1 MEQMPQNP
9 GAPAQDSAVQAIT
22 VQGSPLPENTAQSNT
37 MQSNAAQENTAQN
50 NAAESTAVEATA
62 APTATTIQSPEQDP
76 ALAGTASAAP
86 AEAVAPAPAEPKRMG
101 LYSLICLPTGG
112 FTAYFIANIP
122 YLWMYYAYWESS
134 SVATT
139 TLIISFVVLLCVC
152 FTYCALAALIV
163 EKIATRKLPWGRS
176 LAISARATALLVIVL
191 TIAFFCIEA
200 SLFRSRF

>member
-1 MEQMPQNP
+1 MEQQPQNP
-9 GAPAQDSAVQAIT
+9 GAPAQDST
-22 VQGSPLPENTAQSNT
+22 VQGSHLPENTAQSNA
-37 MQSNAAQENTAQN
+37 MQSNAVQENTVQN

-62 APTATTIQSPEQDP
+62 APAATALQSPEHDP
-76 ALAGTASAAP
+76 ALADTASADAV
-86 AEAVAPAPAEPKRMG
+86 EAVAPAPAEPKRMG
-101 LYSLICLPTGG
+101 LYSLICLPMGG
-112 FTAYFIANIP
+112 FMAYFIANIP

-163 EKIATRKLPWGRS
+163 EKIATRKLPWSRS

-200 SLFRSRF
+200 YLFRGSLRGGY

>member
-1 MEQMPQNP
+1 MKQQPQNP
-9 GAPAQDSAVQAIT
+9 GALAQDS
-22 VQGSPLPENTAQSNT
+22 T
-37 MQSNAAQENTAQN
+37 MQASAVPGNTVPSNAAQGHTAQSTT
-50 NAAESTAVEATA
+50 AESAAVDATAVPTVTA
-62 APTATTIQSPEQDP
+62 LQSPEHEP
-76 ALAGTASAAP
+76 AVAGAASTVP
-86 AEAVAPAPAEPKRMG
+86 SEAVATQNAPAEPKRMG

-112 FTAYFIANIP
+112 FTAYFITNAP

-163 EKIATRKLPWGRS
+163 EKIATRKLPWKRS

-191 TIAFFCIEA
+191 TIVFFCYT
-200 SLFRSRF
+200 SYLLRGGY

>member
-1 MEQMPQNP
+1 MEQSPQNP
-9 GAPAQDSAVQAIT
+9 GAPAQDSAA
-22 VQGSPLPENTAQSNT
+22 QGSPLPENTAQSN
-37 MQSNAAQENTAQN
+37 AVQENTVQN
-50 NAAESTAVEATA
+50 NAAESTAVEASA
-62 APTATTIQSPEQDP
+62 VPTATVLQSPAQDP
-76 ALAGTASAAP
+76 AVDGAASAAP

-101 LYSLICLPTGG
+101 LYSLICLPIGG
-112 FTAYFIANIP
+112 FMAYFIAASP

-134 SVATT
+134 SIATA

-163 EKIATRKLPWGRS
+163 EKIATRKLPWKRS

-191 TIAFFCIEA
+191 TIVFFCIEA

>member
-1 MEQMPQNP
+1 MEQTPQNP
-9 GAPAQDSAVQAIT
+9 GVPALDSA
-22 VQGSPLPENTAQSNT
+22 VQGSPLPGNTVP
-37 MQSNAAQENTAQN
+37 SNAAQGHTAQSTT
-50 NAAESTAVEATA
+50 AESAAVDATAVPTVTA
-62 APTATTIQSPEQDP
+62 LQSPEHDP
-76 ALAGTASAAP
+76 ALADTASATP

-134 SVATT
+134 SVATA

-200 SLFRSRF
+200 YLFRSRF

>member
-1 MEQMPQNP
+1 MEQSPQNP
-9 GAPAQDSAVQAIT
+9 GAPAQASTMQAST
-22 VQGSPLPENTAQSNT
+22 VQGNPLPENTAQSN
-37 MQSNAAQENTAQN
+37 AAQENTMQN
-50 NAAESTAVEATA
+50 NAAESTTLEASAV
-62 APTATTIQSPEQDP
+62 PTATVLQSPAQDP
-76 ALAGTASAAP
+76 ALADTASVAP

-134 SVATT
+134 SIATA

-200 SLFRSRF
+200 SLFRSRY

>member
-1 MEQMPQNP
+1 MEQQPHNP
-9 GAPAQDSAVQAIT
+9 GPPAQDSTMQASA
-22 VQGSPLPENTAQSNT
+22 VQGSHLPDNTV
-37 MQSNAAQENTAQN
+37 QN

-62 APTATTIQSPEQDP
+62 VPTATALQSPEQDP
-76 ALAGTASAAP
+76 ALAGTASVAP
-86 AEAVAPAPAEPKRMG
+86 AEAVDSAPAEPKRMG

>member
-1 MEQMPQNP
+1 MEQQPQNP
-9 GAPAQDSAVQAIT
+9 GAPAQDSAA
-22 VQGSPLPENTAQSNT
+22 QGNTAQGNA
-37 MQSNAAQENTAQN
+37 MQSSASQGYTAQGSI
-50 NAAESTAVEATA
+50 AESTAVEASA
-62 APTATTIQSPEQDP
+62 VPTATVLQSPAQDP
-76 ALAGTASAAP
+76 AVDGAASAAA

-176 LAISARATALLVIVL
+176 LAISARATALLVIIL

>member
-1 MEQMPQNP
+1 MEQQPQNP
-9 GAPAQDSAVQAIT
+9 GAPAQDSTMQASA
-22 VQGSPLPENTAQSNT
+22 VQGSPLPGNTAQGNA
-37 MQSNAAQENTAQN
+37 MQSNASQGYAQGSI
-50 NAAESTAVEATA
+50 AESTAVEATA
-62 APTATTIQSPEQDP
+62 APTATTIQSPEHNP
-76 ALAGTASAAP
+76 ALAGTASAAA

-101 LYSLICLPTGG
+101 LYSLICLPMGG
-112 FTAYFIANIP
+112 FMAYFIANIP

-163 EKIATRKLPWGRS
+163 EKIATQKLPWGRS

>member
-1 MEQMPQNP
+1 MEQSPQNP
-9 GAPAQDSAVQAIT
+9 GVPAQASHLPDNT
-22 VQGSPLPENTAQSNT
+22 V
-37 MQSNAAQENTAQN
+37 QSNAAQENTVQN
-50 NAAESTAVEATA
+50 NAAESTTVEATA
-62 APTATTIQSPEQDP
+62 APAATALQSPAQDP
-76 ALAGTASAAP
+76 ALADTASVAP

-134 SVATT
+134 SVATA

>member
-1 MEQMPQNP
+1 MEQSPQNP
-9 GAPAQDSAVQAIT
+9 GAPAQDSTMQAST
-22 VQGSPLPENTAQSNT
+22 VQGSPLPENTAQSN
-37 MQSNAAQENTAQN
+37 
-50 NAAESTAVEATA
+50 AAENTAVEATA
-62 APTATTIQSPEQDP
+62 APAATALQSPAQDP
-76 ALAGTASAAP
+76 AAGTVSVAP
-86 AEAVAPAPAEPKRMG
+86 SEAVAPAPAEPKRMG

-134 SVATT
+134 SVATD

>member
-1 MEQMPQNP
+1 MEQHPQNP
-9 GAPAQDSAVQAIT
+9 GAPAQDSTMQTSA

-50 NAAESTAVEATA
+50 NAAENTAVEATA

-76 ALAGTASAAP
+76 ALAGTASAAA

-101 LYSLICLPTGG
+101 LYSLICLPMGG
-112 FTAYFIANIP
+112 FMAYFIANIP

-163 EKIATRKLPWGRS
+163 EKIATRKLPWDRS

>member
-1 MEQMPQNP
+1 MEQSPQNP
-9 GAPAQDSAVQAIT
+9 GGPAQASAVQ
-22 VQGSPLPENTAQSNT
+22 GSYLPENTAQSN
-37 MQSNAAQENTAQN
+37 AVQESTVQN
-50 NAAESTAVEATA
+50 NAAENTAVDATA
-62 APTATTIQSPEQDP
+62 APAATTLQSPAQDP
-76 ALAGTASAAP
+76 VAGTASTAP
-86 AEAVAPAPAEPKRMG
+86 AEAVASAPAEPKRMG

-139 TLIISFVVLLCVC
+139 TLIISFVILLCVC

-163 EKIATRKLPWGRS
+163 EKIATRKLPWSRS

-200 SLFRSRF
+200 YLFRGSLRGGY

>member
-1 MEQMPQNP
+1 Q
-9 GAPAQDSAVQAIT
+9 ASA
-22 VQGSPLPENTAQSNT
+22 VQGSPLPENTAQSN
-37 MQSNAAQENTAQN
+37 AVQENTVQN
-50 NAAESTAVEATA
+50 NAAESTTVEATA
-62 APTATTIQSPEQDP
+62 VPTATALQSPAQDP
-76 ALAGTASAAP
+76 AVDGAASAAP

-112 FTAYFIANIP
+112 FTAFFIANSP

-134 SVATT
+134 SVATA

-191 TIAFFCIEA
+191 TIVFFCYT
-200 SLFRSRF
+200 SYLLRGGY

>member
-1 MEQMPQNP
+1 MEQSPQNP
-9 GAPAQDSAVQAIT
+9 GAPAQASH
-22 VQGSPLPENTAQSNT
+22 LPENTAP
-37 MQSNAAQENTAQN
+37 SNAAQGHTAQSTTV
-50 NAAESTAVEATA
+50 ESAAVEATA
-62 APTATTIQSPEQDP
+62 VPTATALQSPAQDP
-76 ALAGTASAAP
+76 AVDGAASAAP

-112 FTAYFIANIP
+112 FTAFFIANSP

-134 SVATT
+134 SVATA

-191 TIAFFCIEA
+191 TIVFFCYT
-200 SLFRSRF
+200 SYLLRGGY

>member
-1 MEQMPQNP
+1 MEQSPQNP
-9 GAPAQDSAVQAIT
+9 GVPAQAST
-22 VQGSPLPENTAQSNT
+22 MQGSPLPA
-37 MQSNAAQENTAQN
+37 NTAQN
-50 NAAESTAVEATA
+50 NAAESTTVETSAV
-62 APTATTIQSPEQDP
+62 PTATALQSPAQDP
-76 ALAGTASAAP
+76 AVDGAASAAS

-112 FTAYFIANIP
+112 FTAFFIANTP

-134 SVATT
+134 SIATA

-191 TIAFFCIEA
+191 TIVFFCYT
-200 SLFRSRF
+200 SYLLRGGY

>member
-1 MEQMPQNP
+1 MEQQPQNP
-9 GAPAQDSAVQAIT
+9 GASAQDSTTQASA
-22 VQGSPLPENTAQSNT
+22 VQGSHLPENTAQSNT
-37 MQSNAAQENTAQN
+37 MQSNAAQENTLQN
-50 NAAESTAVEATA
+50 NAAESTAVEATT
-62 APTATTIQSPEQDP
+62 APTATTIQSPEHDP
-76 ALAGTASAAP
+76 ALAGTASAAA

-191 TIAFFCIEA
+191 TIAFFCVEA
-200 SLFRSRF
+200 SLFRSRY

>member
-1 MEQMPQNP
+1 MEQSPQNA
-9 GAPAQDSAVQAIT
+9 GVPAQDST
-22 VQGSPLPENTAQSNT
+22 MQGSPLP
-37 MQSNAAQENTAQN
+37 ENTAQN
-50 NAAESTAVEATA
+50 NAAESTTVEATA
-62 APTATTIQSPEQDP
+62 VPTATALQSPEYDP
-76 ALAGTASAAP
+76 ALADTASVPP

-176 LAISARATALLVIVL
+176 LAISARATALLVIIL

>member
-1 MEQMPQNP
+1 MEQQPQNP
-9 GAPAQDSAVQAIT
+9 GAPAQDSTMQASA
-22 VQGSPLPENTAQSNT
+22 VQGSHLPENTV
-37 MQSNAAQENTAQN
+37 QSNAVQENTLQN
-50 NAAESTAVEATA
+50 NAAENTAVEATA
-62 APTATTIQSPEQDP
+62 VPAATTIQSPEHDP
-76 ALAGTASAAP
+76 ALADTASVAP

-101 LYSLICLPTGG
+101 LYSLICLPMGG
-112 FTAYFIANIP
+112 FMAYFIANIP

-176 LAISARATALLVIVL
+176 LAISARATTLLVIVL

>member
-1 MEQMPQNP
+1 MEQSPQNP
-9 GAPAQDSAVQAIT
+9 GAPAQDSTMQASA
-22 VQGSPLPENTAQSNT
+22 VQGSLLPENTV
-37 MQSNAAQENTAQN
+37 QSNAVQENTAQN
-50 NAAESTAVEATA
+50 NAAESTTVEATA
-62 APTATTIQSPEQDP
+62 VPTATALQSPAQDP
-76 ALAGTASAAP
+76 ASAAP
-86 AEAVAPAPAEPKRMG
+86 NEAVAAQNAPAEPKRMG

-134 SVATT
+134 SVATA

-200 SLFRSRF
+200 SLFRTRF

>member
-1 MEQMPQNP
+1 MEQSPQNP
-9 GAPAQDSAVQAIT
+9 GAPAQDSAMQASAVQD
-22 VQGSPLPENTAQSNT
+22 SPMPENTAQSNT
-37 MQSNAAQENTAQN
+37 MQSNAAQENTVQN

-62 APTATTIQSPEQDP
+62 APTATALQSPEHDP
-76 ALAGTASAAP
+76 ALADTASVAP

-101 LYSLICLPTGG
+101 LYSLICLPMGG
-112 FTAYFIANIP
+112 FMAYFIANIP

-134 SVATT
+134 SIATT

-191 TIAFFCIEA
+191 TIAFFCVEA
-200 SLFRSRF
+200 SLFRSRY

>member
-1 MEQMPQNP
+1 MEQSPQNP
-9 GAPAQDSAVQAIT
+9 GVPAQDSTMQAST
-22 VQGSPLPENTAQSNT
+22 VQGSPLPENTAQSN
-37 MQSNAAQENTAQN
+37 
-50 NAAESTAVEATA
+50 AAESTTVEASA
-62 APTATTIQSPEQDP
+62 VPTATALQSPAQDP
-76 ALAGTASAAP
+76 ALADTASATP

-139 TLIISFVVLLCVC
+139 TLIISFVILLCVC

-163 EKIATRKLPWGRS
+163 EKIATRKLPWSRS

>member
-1 MEQMPQNP
+1 MEQSPQNP
-9 GAPAQDSAVQAIT
+9 GGPAQASAAQA
-22 VQGSPLPENTAQSNT
+22 SYLPENTAQSN
-37 MQSNAAQENTAQN
+37 AVQESTVQN
-50 NAAESTAVEATA
+50 NAAENTAVDATA
-62 APTATTIQSPEQDP
+62 APAATTLQSPAQDP
-76 ALAGTASAAP
+76 VAGTASTAP
-86 AEAVAPAPAEPKRMG
+86 AEAVASAPAEPKRMG

-139 TLIISFVVLLCVC
+139 TLIISFVILLCVC

-163 EKIATRKLPWGRS
+163 EKIATRKLPWSRS

-200 SLFRSRF
+200 YLFRGSLRGGY

>member
-1 MEQMPQNP
+1 MEQSPQNP
-9 GAPAQDSAVQAIT
+9 GAPAQDSAVQ
-22 VQGSPLPENTAQSNT
+22 GNTAQGNA
-37 MQSNAAQENTAQN
+37 MQSSASQGYTAQGSI
-50 NAAESTAVEATA
+50 AESIAVEATA
-62 APTATTIQSPEQDP
+62 APAATALQSPAQDP
-76 ALAGTASAAP
+76 ASVAP
-86 AEAVAPAPAEPKRMG
+86 SEAVAPAPAEPKRMG